1 MPKVDV
7 VLTQNVIGLG
17 AESDQVKVAAGY
29 ARNFLLPQRL
39 AIPLT
44 GVNKR
49 RLEALRQRRAERE
62 AHELNTMTELAKT
75 LSKITLEI
83 AVKAGEG
90 DKIFGSVT
98 AGTIADELKH
108 QFDVTLDKR
117 KIHLEKALRTVG
129 DHEVEL
135 QLHAEVTAKL
145 KVHIKSSNPQQAAE
159 AQAAALAAAEAA
171 AKAAEAAAKAEKQKE
186 GKKEKAEKSDKAEGK
201 EAKAEKKEAKKE
213 KAPKA

>member
-7 VLTQNVIGLG
+7 VLTQNVVGLG

-44 GVNKR
+44 AVNKR
-49 RLEALRQRRAERE
+49 RLEALRQRRGERE

-129 DHEVEL
+129 DHAVEL
-135 QLHAEVTAKL
+135 RLHAEVTTSL

-171 AKAAEAAAKAEKQKE
+171 AKAAEATAKAEKLKE
-186 GKKEKAEKSDKAEGK
+186 SKKEKGAYKVEGK
-201 EAKAEKKEAKKE
+201 EAKTEKKDVK